1 MAPMSEQSEVD
12 DIPFGRKGEQSH
24 MLFEGLDENKLGA
37 YEKYYFEEICK
48 IPTGRRRTFSTPLP
62 QIEGLHFACVQDT
75 VERLVETEHG
85 KLSTFQWRNFIFA
98 PVDRNVRER
107 DVFMQV
113 FDELR
118 RTLPS
123 VFIRSYVYLV
133 FIKVYGSGAL
143 ALADLDLDPTVKDF
157 TTFQWNT
164 KYDIVRLHPSDLS
177 EIGRPARKGR
187 GADGEKPSP
196 KGGRHGKRAERVFIV
211 ADPRAELQRIQDANS
226 DVIDAVKAFTGN
238 LGLVKQTS
246 DMLDD
251 VEAALERPG
260 ARVLLEGPAR
270 SGKTIIAMSL
280 LASDPSAKML
290 LMNWYFY
297 DALRDAFKIWARQ
310 DEEEI
315 ARLFEPSQKLRRDI
329 AVHEEDLGLLR
340 ASERDPRVIDALI
353 QMWRNP
359 PDPNGIPGWVK
370 RPAPG
375 GGEEWL
381 ITRCQGKRPG
391 DLVYVWQ
398 KSKRVVQL
406 HLIGEVLGEGLA
418 RPGLLFESSNMY
430 NNLPVGN
437 GQEGDLDVPISLE
450 RIPQRLEGLRDFVA
464 GKDIAAVIARKLKT
478 ISDALEASEQRFF
491 HHDRNHP
498 DGLWVERGRKLIPDH
513 GTLVCDEAQR
523 LGKYG
528 GLDECDWVRQRPG
541 RTFLCGDDYQRLN
554 KRGDRGIS
562 PILEGVPFDEYH
574 LPDSV
579 GIPPEIGRLVKAM
592 LGEAETPVAPKS
604 FTIKLLFRDDLGLV
618 KEFGADPHG
627 KKHYAI
633 PMNTGFYRNDYMPC
647 IMRSRERTDR
657 CTDECDAIPHGLCRH
672 RYILPLSPLSDR
684 EWMPKRKDLSRHYK
698 FFCAEAIMPEYAL
711 SAYELISR
719 EVESVYLKVP
729 WQITLKTLRAP
740 MDGED
745 NDAWI
750 KRHLYVLM
758 TRATANLVINVE
770 DKQLYDRFRLIC
782 EEAGI

>member
-1 MAPMSEQSEVD
+1 
-12 DIPFGRKGEQSH
+12 
-24 MLFEGLDENKLGA
+24 MLFERLSEETLAA
-37 YEKYYFEEICK
+37 YERCFFEEVCK
-48 IPTGRRRTFSTPLP
+48 IPTENRRTFSTPLP
-62 QIEGLHFACVQDT
+62 QVEGLHFACVQDT
-75 VERLVETEHG
+75 VERLIETEHG
-85 KLSTFQWRNFIFA
+85 RLSTFQWRNFVFA
-98 PVDRNVRER
+98 PIDRSVSEK
-107 DVFMQV
+107 DIYEQV

-118 RTLPS
+118 RSVPS
-123 VFIRSYVYLV
+123 IFIRSYVYLV

-143 ALADLDLDPTVKDF
+143 SLSGFDFDPSARDF
-157 TTFQWNT
+157 TTYLWNT
-164 KYDIVRLHPSDLS
+164 KYNIERTYGSKLS
-177 EIGRPARKGR
+177 EIGLPPKKSKDSG
-187 GADGEKPSP
+187 GADGQDDSSRMK
-196 KGGRHGKRAERVFIV
+196 KQARHTKRVFIV

-310 DEEEI
+310 DEDEI
-315 ARLFEPSQKLRRDI
+315 ARLFEPSQKLRREI

-340 ASERDPRVIDALI
+340 ANERDPRVIDALI

-359 PDPNGIPGWVK
+359 PEPSGLPGWVK
-370 RPAPG
+370 RPTAG

-381 ITRCQGKRPG
+381 ITRCQGMRPG
-391 DLVYVWQ
+391 DLVYAWQ

-406 HLIGEVLGEGLA
+406 HLIGEMLGEGLA
-418 RPGLLFESSNMY
+418 RPGLLFESNNMY

-437 GQEGDLDVPISLE
+437 GADVDLDAPISLE
-450 RIPQRLEGLRDFVA
+450 KIPERLEGLRDFVA

-478 ISDALEASEQRFF
+478 ISNALEASEQRFF
-491 HHDRNHP
+491 HHDRNYP
-498 DGLWVERGRKLIPDH
+498 DGLWIEHGRKLIPDH

-528 GLDECDWVRQRPG
+528 NLDECEWVRHRPG
-541 RTFLCGDDYQRLN
+541 RTFLCGDDFQRLN

-562 PILEGVPFDEYH
+562 PILEGVSFDEYH

-579 GIPPEIGRLVKAM
+579 GIPPEIGLLVKAM
-592 LGEAETPVAPKS
+592 LGEADTPVAPNS
-604 FTIKLLFRDDLGLV
+604 FTIKLLYRDDLGLV
-618 KEFGADPHG
+618 KEFNADPHG

-633 PMNTGFYRNDYMPC
+633 PMNTGFYKNDYMPC

-657 CTDECDAIPHGLCRH
+657 CTDECDTIPHGLCRH

-684 EWMPKRKDLSRHYK
+684 EWMPKRKDLSRQYK

-719 EVESVYLKVP
+719 EVESVYLKIP

-740 MDGED
+740 MDGND

-758 TRATANLVINVE
+758 TRATANLVINIE
-770 DKQLYDRFRLIC
+770 DNRLYEHFKKTC
-782 EEAGI
+782 EEAGLEY

>member
-1 MAPMSEQSEVD
+1 MAQDVLVTMGGAD
-12 DIPFGRKGEQSH
+12 
-24 MLFEGLDENKLGA
+24 MLFERLSEDTLAA
-37 YEKYYFEEICK
+37 YERCYFEEVCK
-48 IPTGRRRTFSTPLP
+48 IPTGRRSTFSTPLP

-75 VERLVETEHG
+75 VERLIETEHG
-85 KLSTFQWRNFIFA
+85 RLSTFQWRNFVFA
-98 PVDRNVRER
+98 PIDRNVSEKDVYER
-107 DVFMQV
+107 V

-118 RTLPS
+118 RALPS
-123 VFIRSYVYLV
+123 IFIRSYVYLV
-133 FIKVYGSGAL
+133 FIEVYGAGAL
-143 ALADLDLDPTVKDF
+143 TLPGVDSAPRARDF
-157 TTFQWNT
+157 QTYYWNT
-164 KYDIVRLHPSDLS
+164 NYDIENIAPSKLAL
-177 EIGRPARKGR
+177 IGNPQKDAR
-187 GADGEKPSP
+187 GAK
-196 KGGRHGKRAERVFIV
+196 KGGSPRRAERVFIV
-211 ADPRAELQRIQDANS
+211 SDPRAELQRIQDANS

-251 VEAALERPG
+251 VEAALRKPG

-310 DEEEI
+310 DEEDI
-315 ARLFEPSQKLRRDI
+315 ARLFEPSQKLKREI

-340 ASERDPRVIDALI
+340 ANERDPRVIDALI

-359 PDPNGIPGWVK
+359 PKPNELPGWVK
-370 RPAPG
+370 RPTAD

-381 ITRCQGKRPG
+381 LTRCQGMRPG
-391 DLVYVWQ
+391 DLVYAWQ

-437 GQEGDLDVPISLE
+437 GPNDELDAPISFE
-450 RIPQRLEGLRDFVA
+450 RIPERLERLRDFVA

-491 HHDRNHP
+491 HHDRNYP
-498 DGLWVERGRKLIPDH
+498 DGLWIERGRKLIPDY

-528 GLDECDWVRQRPG
+528 DLDECEWVRHRPG

-562 PILEGVPFDEYH
+562 PILEGVSFDEYH

-579 GIPPEIGRLVKAM
+579 GIPPEIGLLVKAM
-592 LGEAETPVAPKS
+592 LGEAETPMATGS
-604 FTIKLLFRDDLGLV
+604 FTIKLLYRDDLGLV

-633 PMNTGFYRNDYMPC
+633 PMNTGFYKNDYMPC

-719 EVESVYLKVP
+719 EVESVYLKIP
-729 WQITLKTLRAP
+729 WQITPETISAS
-740 MDGED
+740 MDGD
-745 NDAWI
+745 STSSWI

-758 TRATANLVINVE
+758 TRATANLVINIE
-770 DKQLYDRFRLIC
+770 DRRLYELFKKKC
-782 EEAGI
+782 EEAGISC